1 MMVEGRKWKVRVVRI
16 RQKVEVEGGQQPT
29 KVENIRF
36 YYLGKWSANFT
47 R

>member
-1 MMVEGRKWKVRVVRI
+1 MVECRKWKVKAARI
-16 RQKVEVEGGQQPT
+16 RQKAEGEGGQQPA
-29 KVENIRF
+29 KVENIRL